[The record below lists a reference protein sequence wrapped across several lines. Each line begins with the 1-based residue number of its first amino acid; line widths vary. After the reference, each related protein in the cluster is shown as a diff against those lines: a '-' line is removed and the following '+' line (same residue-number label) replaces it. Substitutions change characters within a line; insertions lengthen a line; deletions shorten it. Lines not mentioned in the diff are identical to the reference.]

1 MRTCS
6 CIILEDGGGDG
17 VAGTDL
23 KGTTGNNQCKLYKFG
38 IEVKWKLATYHP
50 VFVVPALSQMT
61 VGMMKLLGLTYKELQ
76 KLTSVSFMNLVLKL
90 EWKLATYHSVYV
102 VPTLSQMMV
111 EVMASLGLMYKELS

>member
-1 MRTCS
+1 MES
-6 CIILEDGGGDG
+6 
-17 VAGTDL
+17 
-23 KGTTGNNQCKLYKFG
+23 
-38 IEVKWKLATYHP
+38 
-50 VFVVPALSQMT
+50 
-61 VGMMKLLGLTYKELQ
+61 LGRRYKELQ